1 VKELGSLYFVSGH
14 RLAAGLLADLIA
26 DLASA
31 GVGVVQLREK
41 EMEAADVIR
50 VAEPVADACRRVE
63 VPFVVNDRPDIA
75 LAVGADGV
83 HLGQTDLPVNVA
95 RRILGDAAI
104 VGRSTH
110 APEEVDDESSRPGID
125 YIAVGP
131 VERTPTKLGRPAAGI
146 ALVEHAAR
154 READGLLKLP
164 WYAIGGIDEANIED
178 VMAAGAKRIV
188 VVRAI
193 AEADDPIA
201 AAGRLSA
208 VLGN

>member
-14 RLAAGLLADLIA
+14 RLAAGLLADLVA

-110 APEEVDDESSRPGID
+110 APEEVDEESSRPGID

-131 VERTPTKLGRPAAGI
+131 VERTPTKPGRAAVGI

>member
-14 RLAAGLLADLIA
+14 RLAAGLLADLVA

-50 VAEPVADACRRVE
+50 VAEPVADACRRVD

-110 APEEVDDESSRPGID
+110 APEEVDEESSRPGID

-131 VERTPTKLGRPAAGI
+131 VERTPTKPGRAAVGI